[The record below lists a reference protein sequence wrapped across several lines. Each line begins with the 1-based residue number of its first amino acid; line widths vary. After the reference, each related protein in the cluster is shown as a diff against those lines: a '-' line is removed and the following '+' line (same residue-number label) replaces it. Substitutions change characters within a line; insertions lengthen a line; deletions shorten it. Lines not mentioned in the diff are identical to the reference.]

1 MQKGTQLGQHQLNV
15 EAPGYKTAR
24 ALMWLGT
31 DSAEKSVHN
40 NNNINNNNINS
51 VDTVFSSLLL
61 YITFLTSYGS
71 LSFCYLST
79 TRSGVIVM

>member
-40 NNNINNNNINS
+40 NNNINNNINS

-71 LSFCYLST
+71 PSFCYLST